1 MFDNPNVITLMAVL
15 EAFNRGDIDAVVDKV
30 DPEVVYHVRG
40 NSQVSGTFHGPEELA
55 GVLQRIKALT
65 DGTMSGTPD
74 VVLADENSVMMYLHV
89 TGTRPD
95 GRTYDNHQ
103 AYLYRFRNGKLIEGQ
118 TIPVDQHAFEA
129 FVAD

>member
-1 MFDNPNVITLMAVL
+1 MFENPNVVTLMAVL
-15 EAFNRGDIDAVVDKV
+15 DAFNRGDIDAVVDKV
-30 DPEVVYHVRG
+30 DPDVVYFVRG
-40 NSQVSGTFHGPEELA
+40 RSQVSGTYHGPQELA
-55 GVLQRIKALT
+55 EVLRRIKELT

-74 VVLADENSVMMYLHV
+74 VVLADGDNVMMYVHV

-95 GRTYDNHQ
+95 GRTYDNYQ

-129 FVAD
+129 FLAD